1 MDRTDRLAVM
11 LLYSHNISEP
21 NYGPCLKCALGYYVQ
36 NLMPSTPTDLF
47 LFVKPE
53 YSQQIAQI
61 SWVTKT
67 PNLYIMHLD
76 DSDESSWKIPEWVRP
91 LKVDNTNVG
100 FNHVWSAGFSNEYR
114 LMGHWRLGFSFPF
127 AKELGYKYML
137 QVSGVNSSITELMCF
152 HH

>member
-1 MDRTDRLAVM
+1 M
-11 LLYSHNISEP
+11 P
-21 NYGPCLKCALGYYVQ
+21 N
-36 NLMPSTPTDLF
+36 TPTDLF

-53 YSQQIAQI
+53 HSQQITEI

-76 DSDESSWKIPEWVRP
+76 DSDEASWKIPEWVRP
-91 LKVDNTNVG
+91 EKVDNTNVG
-100 FNHVWSAGFSNEYR
+100 FNYVWSAGFSNEYR

-137 QVSGVNSSITELMCF
+137 QVSGRDSRCPGIGMVVYSPRPVCTPYHRAIQTLTS
-152 HH
+152 